1 MYDAEKTK
9 EQLIDELAVLRQ
21 RCAALETVLS
31 PSPSPPPAGARDHA
45 WYRHVVEH
53 GQGLICLHDL
63 DGVLLFIN
71 PAAARALGYEP
82 HQGLG
87 KKLSLFLAPTM
98 RPLFGAYLE
107 RIRSQPTDS
116 GLMHVITKH
125 GQERV
130 WAYHNIRYEEP
141 GQPPYVLG
149 YAQDITE
156 RVQREEE
163 LKQARD
169 ELENRIAER

>member
-1 MYDAEKTK
+1 MPLDP
-9 EQLIDELAVLRQ
+9 V
-21 RCAALETVLS
+21 
-31 PSPSPPPAGARDHA
+31 

-53 GQGLICLHDL
+53 GQGLICMHDL

-82 HQGLG
+82 HVGMG
-87 KKLSLFLAPTM
+87 KKLSLFLAPAM

-116 GLMHVITKH
+116 GLLRVITKH

-149 YAQDITE
+149 HAQDITE
-156 RVQREEE
+156 RVEREEE
-163 LKQARD
+163 LQQARD
-169 ELENRIAER
+169 ELENRVAERTAELQRAQERFVKAFHASRMLSS